1 MEKAKTAGVLLA
13 AGASRRMGKPKQLLS
28 WQGKTLVAHAAD
40 ELQAVCDA
48 VVVVTGETDQAVRA
62 ALGKDANTAYNERWQ
77 EGMGTSIACGIRE
90 IESLGG
96 FDQVLIATCDQP
108 GLSRLHYQ
116 RLLAEKENLAGIATA
131 YGNRGG
137 VPAVF
142 SQEHWQSLK
151 SLSQDQGARALINDE
166 KAPFRR
172 LVPQEDSR
180 DIDTPEDFQDLIG
193 KAFQD

>member
-13 AGASRRMGKPKQLLS
+13 AGASRRMGKPKQLLN

-62 ALGKDANTAYNERWQ
+62 ALGKNANTVYNERWQ

-90 IESLGG
+90 IESLSG

-116 RLLAEKENLAGIATA
+116 KLLVEKGNLAGIATA

-142 SQEHWQSLK
+142 SKEYWQSLK
-151 SLSQDQGARALINDE
+151 SLSQDRGARALINDE
-166 KAPFRR
+166 RTPFRR

-180 DIDTPEDFQDLIG
+180 DIDTPEDFQDLTG
-193 KAFQD
+193 NAFQD

>member
-13 AGASRRMGKPKQLLS
+13 AGASRRMGQPKQLLI
-28 WQGKTLVAHAAD
+28 WQGKCLVAHAAE
-40 ELQAVCDA
+40 ELHAVCDY
-48 VVVVTGETDQAVRA
+48 VVVVTGETDQAIRA
-62 ALGKDANTAYNERWQ
+62 ALGNEANTLYNKRWQ

-108 GLSRLHYQ
+108 GLSRVHYLK
-116 RLLAEKENLAGIATA
+116 LLSEKGKRTGIATA
-131 YGNRGG
+131 YGNKGG

-142 SQEHWQSLK
+142 SRVHWQHLK
-151 SLSQDQGARALINDE
+151 ALSQDRGAREIINDKNE
-166 KAPFRR
+166 PFYR
-172 LVPQEDSR
+172 LVPLEDSR
-180 DIDTPEDFQDLIG
+180 DIDTPEDFQDLTG